1 MVASWWCLQFELI
14 VCSTQKRWE
23 VLFQALNADS
33 LIALKNRS
41 HHPPRHGER
50 WAMNFHVIRF
60 DESSELIRFRSNV
73 SHTVRLWVL
82 GSYNFWISLLA
93 ALKVFALSDHTVWQ
107 RPPRL
112 VMRLKA
118 RRNSSVVRLCV
129 SSKWIIRNDAHVN
142 RQTTP
147 SVWLKLLLYREVLR
161 NQFQHVRKLVNI
173 YSLFRQWA
181 HFPRARSNSLFLAS
195 YTSDNTFD
203 FSSPLV
209 PPKFLS

>member
-1 MVASWWCLQFELI
+1 MMPSIRINNVFNSEKVRSAFP
-14 VCSTQKRWE
+14 STLR
-23 VLFQALNADS
+23 NDS

-50 WAMNFHVIRF
+50 SVMNFHVIPF

-107 RPPRL
+107 RPLRL

-118 RRNSSVVRLCV
+118 CRNSSVVRLCV
-129 SSKWIIRNDAHVN
+129 SSKWIIRDDAHVN
-142 RQTTP
+142 RQTYTFCMVEP
-147 SVWLKLLLYREVLR
+147 S
-161 NQFQHVRKLVNI
+161 F
-173 YSLFRQWA
+173 
-181 HFPRARSNSLFLAS
+181 
-195 YTSDNTFD
+195 T
-203 FSSPLV
+203 
-209 PPKFLS
+209 